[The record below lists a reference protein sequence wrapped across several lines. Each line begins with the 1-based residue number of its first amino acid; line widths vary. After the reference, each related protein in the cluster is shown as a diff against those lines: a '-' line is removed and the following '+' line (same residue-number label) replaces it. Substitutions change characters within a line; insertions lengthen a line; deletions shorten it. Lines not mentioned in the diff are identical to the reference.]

1 MSVDRTAC
9 LGLGW
14 VISHDEYEQMRQ
26 LAGDRWEEVED
37 NFQYI
42 NSYYSDSDVFVGGTM
57 CHIDEGSYLDLGEI
71 ANKIN
76 LEFDHEA
83 FMEDFTKI
91 LRICGQEI
99 TIDSKWAM
107 AQIYILSLLW

>member
-42 NSYYSDSDVFVGGTM
+42 NSYHEDSDVFV
-57 CHIDEGSYLDLGEI
+57 
-71 ANKIN
+71 
-76 LEFDHEA
+76 
-83 FMEDFTKI
+83 
-91 LRICGQEI
+91 
-99 TIDSKWAM
+99 
-107 AQIYILSLLW
+107 